1 MIKIQS
7 RKRRCGWALWWDVVS
22 IAPTEM
28 GALSKDKA
36 MRKFILANIWRE
48 NISGRRDSWDKR
60 HWIGECQAFLGGRRR
75 LVLLQQHSEAGAG

>member
-36 MRKFILANIWRE
+36 MRKFILVNIWRG

-60 HWIGECQAFLGGRRR
+60 HWRVPGFPRRR
-75 LVLLQQHSEAGAG
+75 KEAGVAAAAQ